1 MKTLPLNYYYEAI
14 QLTVNTSGYY
24 MLSTKS
30 ELYFDP
36 YGYLYEHY
44 FDPYNPHPTL
54 IKKNH
59 DACGEGEFKI
69 TSYLQF
75 GVTYVLIVTTGNMR
89 SCATGAF
96 SVIALGPDEIQ
107 MKFIGTCIIISK
119 N

>member
-54 IKKNH
+54 ITENA
-59 DACGEGEFKI
+59 DACYDTEFKM
-69 TSYLQF
+69 TYCLQF
-75 GVTYVLIVTTGNMR
+75 SVVYVLIVTTRYPGEHSVGN
-89 SCATGAF
+89 F
-96 SVIALGPDEIQ
+96 SVIAHGPADIR
-107 MKFIGTCIIISK
+107 MKHIGMSIII
-119 N
+119 